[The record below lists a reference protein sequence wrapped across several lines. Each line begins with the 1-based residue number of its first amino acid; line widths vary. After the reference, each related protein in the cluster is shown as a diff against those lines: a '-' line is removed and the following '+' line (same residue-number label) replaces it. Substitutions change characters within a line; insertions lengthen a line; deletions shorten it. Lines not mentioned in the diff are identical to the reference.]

1 MLENYL
7 FPELSR
13 VLDGIAYKSLCELR
27 LRAGSPVMANISGE
41 NHYISS
47 SGITENIDEAFV
59 VSRGFLQSVIQKL
72 SNNSLYTINDQLI
85 DGYVTISGGIRVGVC
100 GEVVQTDGKI
110 KTVKNISSLNFRFPH
125 NVKNCSLPVY
135 NYIVSNGRCRNTL
148 IVSPPGAGKTTL
160 LRDLIYQLT
169 QREKYLNIL
178 VVDER
183 QELAEI
189 FNGKDIFRL
198 TNIDVISNST
208 KKYAFNNGIRSMKPS
223 LIVTD
228 EIDIDRDIFDIKN
241 AITSGVSVIASIH
254 AKSVFDLREKSPLFN
269 SFTYPLFDRYIVLSS
284 ENGVGTIEGVY
295 DEKMCLIGY

>member
-7 FPELSR
+7 SPELSR
-13 VLDGIAYKSLCELR
+13 ALNGITYKGLCELR
-27 LRAGSPVMANISGE
+27 LRAGSPVMVSVSGE
-41 NHYISS
+41 NHYLSS
-47 SGITENIDEAFV
+47 KGLTENMEEAFV
-59 VSRGFLQSVIQKL
+59 VSKGFLQSVIQRL

-100 GEVVQTDGKI
+100 GEVVQNDGKI
-110 KTVKNISSLNFRFPH
+110 KTIKNISSLNFRFPH
-125 NVKNCSLPVY
+125 NVRNCSLPIY
-135 NYIVSNGRCRNTL
+135 NYIVLNGRCRNTL
-148 IVSPPGAGKTTL
+148 IISPPGAGKTTL
-160 LRDLIYQLT
+160 LRDLIYQLS

-198 TNIDVISNST
+198 TNIDVISNSS

-223 LIVTD
+223 VIVTD
-228 EIDIDRDIFDIKN
+228 EIDIDRDICDIKN
-241 AITSGVSVIASIH
+241 AITSGVSVVASIH

-269 SFTYPLFDRYIVLSS
+269 SSTYPLFDRYIVLSS
-284 ENGVGTIEGVY
+284 ENGVGTIEGIY
-295 DEKMCLIGY
+295 DEKMYLIGY